1 MMDEIKAIPDSYWVL
16 PGRFLAGEYPCSLD
30 EGEAWRKARWLL
42 EMGVSF
48 CLDLTQAGEA
58 GLRPYAPL
66 LFEAAAAL
74 GRQVAHERMPIP
86 DMTAPTAE
94 AMRRTLDVLDAALA
108 QGQVVYAHCYGGIGR
123 TGTLVGCY
131 LARHGLIYGEATL
144 AYIADL
150 RRGTPDG
157 WKRSP
162 ETEAQRQLVT
172 GWKRG
177 E

>member
-1 MMDEIKAIPDSYWVL
+1 MTKAIPDSYWVL
-16 PGRFLAGEYPCSLD
+16 PGCFMAGEYPCSLD
-30 EGEAWRKARWLL
+30 EAQARRKARWLL

-58 GLRPYAPL
+58 GLCLYAPL
-66 LFEAAAAL
+66 LYEEAAAM
-74 GRQVAHERMPIP
+74 GRQVRHERMPVP
-86 DMTAPTAE
+86 DMTAPSVE
-94 AMRRTLDVLDAALA
+94 EMKRILDALDAALA

-131 LARHGLIYGEATL
+131 LARHGMAQGEA
-144 AYIADL
+144 AIARIAEL

-162 ETEAQRQLVT
+162 ETEAQRRLVT
-172 GWKRG
+172 GWAIG
-177 E
+177 A